1 VNNMGVYK
9 LWSRGLPFI
18 ILDKDTDIIFMT
30 DELTFEEKSD
40 KDAIKVAEKLVI
52 RGGEDMSCTLFKK
65 TKSTTWSTLLAVIDF
80 NKATGGEE

>member
-1 VNNMGVYK
+1 MGVYK

-18 ILDKDTDIIFMT
+18 IMDKDTDIIFMT
-30 DELTFEEKSD
+30 DELIFEEKSD
-40 KDAIKVAEKLVI
+40 RDAIKTAEELVI

-80 NKATGGEE
+80 SKATGDKE

>member
-1 VNNMGVYK
+1 MGVYK

-30 DELTFEEKSD
+30 DELTFEAKSD
-40 KDAIKVAEKLVI
+40 RDAIKTAEELVI
-52 RGGEDMSCTLFKK
+52 RGGEDMTCTLFKK

-80 NKATGGEE
+80 SKATGDEK

>member
-1 VNNMGVYK
+1 MGVYK

>member
-1 VNNMGVYK
+1 MGVYK
-9 LWSRGLPFI
+9 LWSRGIPFI

-30 DELTFEEKSD
+30 DELIFEEKSD

-65 TKSTTWSTLLAVIDF
+65 TKSTTWHTLLAVIDF
-80 NKATGGEE
+80 NKATGDEE